1 MKTIKNNE
9 TQWWDNQ
16 YFYTREKLVL
26 NRFNI
31 YPKVSDEGRLTPF
44 INFIFVLMKLSIKLM
59 KNEGM
64 TLNEKE
70 MEFIVETRG
79 SSLYNQIK
87 LDF

>member
-1 MKTIKNNE
+1 
-9 TQWWDNQ
+9 
-16 YFYTREKLVL
+16 
-26 NRFNI
+26 
-31 YPKVSDEGRLTPF
+31 
-44 INFIFVLMKLSIKLM
+44 M

-64 TLNEKE
+64 NLKEKE